1 MPVLLY
7 DQRVPGSNWSVS
19 SLMSGIQS
27 FTLRQRA
34 RDCRSHS
41 GVK

>member
-7 DQRVPGSNWSVS
+7 DQRVPGSNS
-19 SLMSGIQS
+19 SDSAFTSGIQS
-27 FTLRQRA
+27 STVRKRA
-34 RDCRSHS
+34 RDMASHS